1 MNRIWTTDKSMLSTD
16 DIEDW
21 IQKHESERLP
31 VLSMMAD
38 YYDGKNPTILGKP
51 TTDPDNRTPFPYGRK
66 IVNTFTGYGYR
77 PGYITYRTEDEPYL
91 KTLTD
96 IFRQNN
102 ETVKTERGGRNTAT
116 FGVSYELHYIS
127 GMTDG
132 LTTNIVPKFFT
143 VDPRNMIL
151 LYDRQPE
158 PDEKFAIY
166 YTKIDDDVYNVE
178 YYTDEAVTVY
188 KRTNNNSGKWEYTR
202 ESVKQNFYEKVP
214 VTPYYMNDRS
224 IGLIEPVAPIIDDYD
239 IIVSDSMIEFQR
251 FANAYLRIVG
261 MSIGDPTG
269 DNPKLLRRILAK
281 IKASRTFDSLKDK
294 DDVTFLTKDIPK
306 DFIEYMTKLLQ
317 NQIHEQSHVPD
328 FTSEKFSGALS
339 GAAIERMLFDFEN
352 IVSSA
357 QADFDLGLYDR
368 IEHITGIMQK
378 IGVPVGDPMDVIINH
393 RRNIPID
400 EMNAAEVAKELRN
413 TGISMESV
421 VENMPRKVIPTVK
434 VEMERQKKEIDSA
447 YPDIETVRN
456 NNDAD
461 TEET

>member
-1 MNRIWTTDKSMLSTD
+1 MNRIWTIDKSALSTD

-21 IQKHESERLP
+21 IQKHEAERLP
-31 VLSMMAD
+31 VLSKMAD
-38 YYDGKNPTILGKP
+38 YYDGKNPTILHKP
-51 TTDPDNRTPFPYGRK
+51 KTDPDNRTPFPYGRK

-77 PGYITYRTEDEPYL
+77 PGYITYRSEDEQYL
-91 KTLTD
+91 ALLDD

-116 FGVSYELHYIS
+116 FGVSYELHYIY

-132 LTTNIVPKFFT
+132 LTTNIIPKFFT

-166 YTKIDDDVYNVE
+166 YTKIEDGVYNVE

-188 KRTNNNSGKWEYTR
+188 TRKNNNSGKWEYTIKS
-202 ESVKQNFYEKVP
+202 EAKNFYGKVP

-269 DNPKLLRRILAK
+269 DNPKLLRKILAK
-281 IKASRTFDSLKDK
+281 IKASRTFDSLKNK

-306 DFIEYMTKLLQ
+306 DFIEYMTKLLKD
-317 NQIHEQSHVPD
+317 QIHEQSHVPD
-328 FTSEKFSGALS
+328 FTSDKFSGALS

-368 IEHITGIMQK
+368 ISHITGIMQK
-378 IGVPVGDPMDVIINH
+378 IGAPVGDPLEVIINH

-400 EMNAAEVAKELRN
+400 EKDAAEVAVALRN

-421 VENMPRKVIPTVK
+421 VENMPREVIPAVE
-434 VEMERQKKEIDSA
+434 VEMERQQAERDSA
-447 YPDIETVRN
+447 YPDIDMMDPDN
-456 NNDAD
+456 AD

>member
-1 MNRIWTTDKSMLSTD
+1 MNRLWTTDKLSLSTD

-21 IQKHESERLP
+21 IQKHEHERLP
-31 VLSMMAD
+31 VLSQMAD
-38 YYDGKNPTILGKP
+38 YYDGKNPTILHKP
-51 TTDPDNRTPFPYGRK
+51 KTDPDNRTPFPYGRK

-77 PGYITYRTEDEPYL
+77 PGYITYRSEDEQYL
-91 KTLTD
+91 AMLND
-96 IFRQNN
+96 VFRQNN

-132 LTTNIVPKFFT
+132 LTTNITPKFFT

-166 YTKIDDDVYNVE
+166 YTKIEDGIYNVE
-178 YYTDEAVTVY
+178 YYTDDAVTVY
-188 KRTNNNSGKWEYTR
+188 KRTNNNSGKWEYTLL
-202 ESVKQNFYEKVP
+202 SDAQNFYDKVP

-269 DNPKLLRRILAK
+269 DNPKLLRKILAK
-281 IKASRTFDSLKDK
+281 IKASRTFDSLKNK

-306 DFIEYMTKLLQ
+306 DFIEYMTQLLKD
-317 NQIHEQSHVPD
+317 QIHEQSHVPD
-328 FTSEKFSGALS
+328 FTSEKFSGTLS
-339 GAAIERMLFDFEN
+339 GAAVERMLFDFEN

-357 QADFDLGLYDR
+357 QADFDIGLYDR
-368 IEHITGIMQK
+368 IQHITGIMQK
-378 IGVPVGDPMDVIINH
+378 IGAPVGEPFDVMINH

-400 EMNAAEVAKELRN
+400 EMNAAEVAVALRN

-421 VENMPRKVIPTVK
+421 VENMPREVIPAVE
-434 VEMERQKKEIDSA
+434 VEMERQQAERDSA
-447 YPDIETVRN
+447 YPDIDMMDTDN
-456 NNDAD
+456 AD

>member
-1 MNRIWTTDKSMLSTD
+1 MNRLWTTDKLSLSTD

-21 IQKHESERLP
+21 IQKHEHERLP
-31 VLSMMAD
+31 VLSQMAD
-38 YYDGKNPTILGKP
+38 YYDGKNPTILHKP
-51 TTDPDNRTPFPYGRK
+51 KTDPDNRTPFPYGRK

-77 PGYITYRTEDEPYL
+77 PGYITYRSEDEQYL
-91 KTLTD
+91 AMLND
-96 IFRQNN
+96 VFRQNN

-132 LTTNIVPKFFT
+132 LTTNITPKFFT

-166 YTKIDDDVYNVE
+166 YTKIEDGIYNVE
-178 YYTDEAVTVY
+178 YYTDDAVTVY
-188 KRTNNNSGKWEYTR
+188 KRTNNNSGKWEYTLL
-202 ESVKQNFYEKVP
+202 SDAQNFYDKVP

-269 DNPKLLRRILAK
+269 DNPKLLRKILAK
-281 IKASRTFDSLKDK
+281 IKASRTFDSLKNK

-306 DFIEYMTKLLQ
+306 DFIEYMTQLLKD
-317 NQIHEQSHVPD
+317 QIHEQSHVPD
-328 FTSEKFSGALS
+328 FTSEKFSGTLS
-339 GAAIERMLFDFEN
+339 GAAVERMLFDFEN

-357 QADFDLGLYDR
+357 QADFDIGLYDR
-368 IEHITGIMQK
+368 IQHITGIMQK
-378 IGVPVGDPMDVIINH
+378 IGAPVGEPFDVMINH

-400 EMNAAEVAKELRN
+400 EMNAAEVAVALRN

-421 VENMPRKVIPTVK
+421 VENMPREVIPSVE
-434 VEMERQKKEIDSA
+434 VEMERQQAEIDSA
-447 YPDIETVRN
+447 YPDIDMMGPDN
-456 NNDAD
+456 AD
-461 TEET
+461 TEKT

>member
-1 MNRIWTTDKSMLSTD
+1 MNRLWTTDKLSLSTD

-21 IQKHESERLP
+21 IQKHETERLP
-31 VLSMMAD
+31 MLSKMAD
-38 YYDGKNPTILGKP
+38 YYDGKNTTILHKP
-51 TTDPDNRTPFPYGRK
+51 KTDPDNRTPFPYGRK

-77 PGYITYRTEDEPYL
+77 PGYITYRSEDEQYL
-91 KTLTD
+91 AMLED

-102 ETVKTERGGRNTAT
+102 ETVKTERSGRNTAT
-116 FGVSYELHYIS
+116 FGVSYELHYIA
-127 GMTDG
+127 GMVDG

-158 PDEKFAIY
+158 PDERFAIY
-166 YTKIDDDVYNVE
+166 YTKVADGIYNVE
-178 YYTDEAVTVY
+178 YYTTDSVTVY
-188 KRTNNNSGKWEYTR
+188 TRKNNNSGKWEYTIKS
-202 ESVKQNFYEKVP
+202 ETPNFYSKVP

-251 FANAYLRIVG
+251 FANAYLRLVG

-269 DNPKLLRRILAK
+269 DNPKLLKRILAK
-281 IKASRTFDSLKDK
+281 IKSSRTFDGLKDK

-306 DFIEYMTKLLQ
+306 DFIEYMTKLLKD
-317 NQIHEQSHVPD
+317 QIHEQSHVPD
-328 FTSEKFSGALS
+328 FTSEKFSGTLS
-339 GAAIERMLFDFEN
+339 GAAVERMLFDFEN

-357 QADFDLGLYDR
+357 QADFDIGLYDR
-368 IEHITGIMQK
+368 IKLITDLMAQ
-378 IGVPVGDPMDVIINH
+378 IGGPVGEPLDVTINH

-400 EMNAAEVAKELRN
+400 EMNAAEVAVAFRN
-413 TGISMESV
+413 AGISMESV
-421 VENMPRKVIPTVK
+421 VENIPREVIASVD
-434 VEMERQKKEIDSA
+434 VEMERQQAETDRA
-447 YPDIETVRN
+447 YPDIDMMRTDN
-456 NNDAD
+456 AD

>member
-1 MNRIWTTDKSMLSTD
+1 MNRLWTTDKLSLSTD

-21 IQKHESERLP
+21 IQKHEHERLP
-31 VLSMMAD
+31 VLSQMAD
-38 YYDGKNPTILGKP
+38 YYDGKNPTILHKP
-51 TTDPDNRTPFPYGRK
+51 KTDPDNRTPFPYGRK

-77 PGYITYRTEDEPYL
+77 PGYITYRSEDEQYL
-91 KTLTD
+91 AMLND
-96 IFRQNN
+96 VFRQNN

-132 LTTNIVPKFFT
+132 LTTNITPKFFT

-166 YTKIDDDVYNVE
+166 YTKIEDGIYNVE
-178 YYTDEAVTVY
+178 YYTDDAVTVY
-188 KRTNNNSGKWEYTR
+188 KRTNNNSGKWEYTLL
-202 ESVKQNFYEKVP
+202 SDAQNFYDKVP

-269 DNPKLLRRILAK
+269 DNPKLLRKILAK
-281 IKASRTFDSLKDK
+281 IKASRTFDSLKNK

-306 DFIEYMTKLLQ
+306 DFIEYMTQLLKD
-317 NQIHEQSHVPD
+317 QIHEQSHVPD
-328 FTSEKFSGALS
+328 FTSEKFSGTLS
-339 GAAIERMLFDFEN
+339 GAAVERMLFDFEN

-357 QADFDLGLYDR
+357 QADFDIGLYDR
-368 IEHITGIMQK
+368 IQHITGILQK
-378 IGVPVGDPMDVIINH
+378 IGAPVGEPLDVMINH

-400 EMNAAEVAKELRN
+400 EMNAAEVAVALRN

-421 VENMPRKVIPTVK
+421 VENMPREVIPSVE
-434 VEMERQKKEIDSA
+434 VEMERQQAEIDSA
-447 YPDIETVRN
+447 YPDIDMMGPDN
-456 NNDAD
+456 AD
-461 TEET
+461 TEKT